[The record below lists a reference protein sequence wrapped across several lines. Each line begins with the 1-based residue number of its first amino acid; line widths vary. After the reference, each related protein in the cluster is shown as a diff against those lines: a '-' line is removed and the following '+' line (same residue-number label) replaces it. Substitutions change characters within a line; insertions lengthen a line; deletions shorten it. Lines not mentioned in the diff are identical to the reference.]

1 MIYSPVVIPGRS
13 DAMKRKT
20 RVATPDAARQLLRHT
35 VATLAYRAGKP
46 LSDAPAGFA
55 DFRASDSSRT
65 PGQILAHLCDLMDW
79 ALSVAKGQ
87 QKWRNTKVA
96 TWNDGVKRFY
106 AAVKALDDYLASAE
120 RLNAPAE
127 KLFQGAIADSLTHVG
142 QISFLRRCA
151 GAPVRGE
158 NYMMA
163 EIAAGRVGLEQPTPK
178 REFD

>member
-1 MIYSPVVIPGRS
+1 
-13 DAMKRKT
+13 MKRKT
-20 RVATPDAARQLLRHT
+20 RAAKPDAARQLLRHT
-35 VATLAYRAGKP
+35 VATLAYRARKP
-46 LSDAPAGFA
+46 LSDAPAGFT
-55 DFRASDSSRT
+55 DYRASDSSRT

-79 ALSVAKGQ
+79 ALSVAQGQ
-87 QKWRNTKVA
+87 PTWHNTKVA
-96 TWNDGVKRFY
+96 TWDEGVKRFN
-106 AAVKALDDYLASAE
+106 AAVKALDDYLASAKP
-120 RLNAPAE
+120 LGAPAE

-163 EIAAGRVGLEQPTPK
+163 EISAGRVGLDQPRPK

>member
-1 MIYSPVVIPGRS
+1 
-13 DAMKRKT
+13 MKRKT
-20 RVATPDAARQLLRHT
+20 RTAKPEAARQLLRHT
-35 VATLAYRAGKP
+35 VATLAYRARKP
-46 LSDAPAGFA
+46 LSDAPPGFS

-65 PGQILAHLCDLMDW
+65 PAQILAHLCDLMDW
-79 ALSVAKGQ
+79 ALSVAQGQ
-87 QKWRNTKVA
+87 QKWHNTKVA
-96 TWNDGVKRFY
+96 AWNEGVNRFY
-106 AAVKALDDYLASAE
+106 AAVKALDDCLASGKP
-120 RLNAPAE
+120 LGAPAE

-163 EIAAGRVGLEQPTPK
+163 DIAAGRVGLDQPAPK